1 MRKKGGSMAE
11 KSEETKTKVPDALG
25 EKMCEKFEALFQK
38 HFHNSPDFSQ
48 NIFIVNKLQAFKSEY
63 LATLREK

>member
-1 MRKKGGSMAE
+1 MAE
-11 KSEETKTKVPDALG
+11 KEAPSDKLQ

-38 HFHNSPDFSQ
+38 HFHNSPEFSQ
-48 NIFIVNKLQAFKSEY
+48 NAHIVNLIQAFKSEY